1 MSLSYKE
8 SLENYSDFYITI
20 RNELREENIFHVV
33 TELNILDKFLKENLI
48 SEEFHKKNLQS
59 CIKVDKENMNKEL
72 FSGMLISSILISGIY
87 CYFVPYNQYLFLK
100 ICMLFYL
107 LIIYYLSFKYFKLIL
122 KGD

>member
-48 SEEFHKKNLQS
+48 SEEFHKKNLQR

>member
-8 SLENYSDFYITI
+8 SQENYSDFYITI

-48 SEEFHKKNLQS
+48 SVEFHKKNLQR

-72 FSGMLISSILISGIY
+72 FSGMFISSILISCIY

-107 LIIYYLSFKYFKLIL
+107 LIVYYLSFKYFKLII
-122 KGD
+122 KND